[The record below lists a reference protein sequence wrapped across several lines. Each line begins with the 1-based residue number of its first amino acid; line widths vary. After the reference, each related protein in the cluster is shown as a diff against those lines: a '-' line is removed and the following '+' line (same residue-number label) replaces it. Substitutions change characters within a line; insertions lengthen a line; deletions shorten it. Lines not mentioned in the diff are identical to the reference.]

1 MLLEPQGVNIGT
13 VNEDF
18 AVESLAGDVFQLGNQ
33 SYRIIR
39 IETGR
44 VRVEDAHGQAPNIPF
59 WLGEA
64 PARSDELSAGVARLR
79 ARLDALLAQIAARHP
94 KVKFASSLAAEDML
108 LAHAILSKGVA
119 IGIFSLNTGRLH
131 AETLDMIERVRE
143 RYGYEIEQFH
153 PRQDAVDAY
162 VAEHGLNAF
171 YESVELRKRCCEI
184 RKVEPLNR
192 ALAGVDAWVTGQR
205 REQSVTRAE
214 LHEQEHDAARGIA
227 KYNPL
232 ADWTESDVW
241 AYLNAFDVPV
251 NPLHARGYPSIGCE
265 PCTRAIRPG
274 EDSRAGRW
282 WWESRDTKECG
293 LHITI
298 TPVPADGAESACA

>member
-1 MLLEPQGVNIGT
+1 MSTVADFTKQGADVPET
-13 VNEDF
+13 VL
-18 AVESLAGDVFQLGNQ
+18 AAKVE
-33 SYRIIR
+33 
-39 IETGR
+39 
-44 VRVEDAHGQAPNIPF
+44 
-59 WLGEA
+59 
-64 PARSDELSAGVARLR
+64 RLN
-79 ARLDALLAQIAARHP
+79 ALIDTIAARHG

-108 LAHAILSKGVA
+108 LTHAILSRGVP

-131 AETLDMIERVRE
+131 AETVGMIDRVRE

-153 PRQDAVDAY
+153 PQPQAVEAY
-162 VAEHGLNAF
+162 VSEHGLNAF
-171 YESVELRKRCCEI
+171 YESVEQRKRCCEI

-192 ALAGVDAWVTGQR
+192 ALEDVDAWVTGQR

-214 LHEQEHDAARGIA
+214 LAEEEQDTARGVA

-232 ADWTESDVW
+232 AEWTESEVW
-241 AYLNAFDVPV
+241 AYLTKYEVPV

-293 LHITI
+293 LHITPI
-298 TPVPADGAESACA
+298 TPIRMVSDADKATA

>member
-1 MLLEPQGVNIGT
+1 MSTVADFTRQGADVPQ
-13 VNEDF
+13 
-18 AVESLAGDVFQLGNQ
+18 AV
-33 SYRIIR
+33 
-39 IETGR
+39 
-44 VRVEDAHGQAPNIPF
+44 
-59 WLGEA
+59 
-64 PARSDELSAGVARLR
+64 LSAKVERLN
-79 ARLDALLAQIAARHP
+79 ALIDAIAARHGN
-94 KVKFASSLAAEDML
+94 VKLASSLAAEDML
-108 LAHAILSKGVA
+108 LTHAILSRGVR

-131 AETLDMIERVRE
+131 AETVGMIDRVRE

-153 PRQDAVDAY
+153 PQPQAVEAY

-171 YESVELRKRCCEI
+171 YESVDLRKRCCEI

-192 ALAGVDAWVTGQR
+192 ALSGVDAWVTGQR

-214 LHEQEHDAARGIA
+214 LNEEERDAARGIA

-232 ADWTESDVW
+232 ADWTEAEVW
-241 AYLNAFDVPV
+241 AYLAKYDVPF

-293 LHITI
+293 LHITPI
-298 TPVPADGAESACA
+298 APIAIEAGADKATA

>member
-1 MLLEPQGVNIGT
+1 MSTAN
-13 VNEDF
+13 
-18 AVESLAGDVFQLGNQ
+18 AS
-33 SYRIIR
+33 
-39 IETGR
+39 
-44 VRVEDAHGQAPNIPF
+44 
-59 WLGEA
+59 
-64 PARSDELSAGVARLR
+64 PA
-79 ARLDALLAQIAARHP
+79 LDAALAVKIERLNALLDTIGARHP
-94 KVKFASSLAAEDML
+94 SVKLASSLAAEDML
-108 LAHAILSKGVA
+108 LTHAILSRGVPV
-119 IGIFSLNTGRLH
+119 GIFSLNTGRLH
-131 AETLDMIERVRE
+131 AETLGMLDRVRE

-153 PRQDAVDAY
+153 PQTDAIDQY

-171 YESVELRKRCCEI
+171 YDSVELRKRCCEI

-214 LHEQEHDAARGIA
+214 LHEEEQDAARQIA

-232 ADWTESDVW
+232 ADWTEADVW
-241 AYLNAFDVPV
+241 AYLRAFDVPV

-293 LHITI
+293 LHITTI
-298 TPVPADGAESACA
+298 PIVPVSESAPAR

>member
-1 MLLEPQGVNIGT
+1 MSTVVDFTEQGAT
-13 VNEDF
+13 VSD
-18 AVESLAGDVFQLGNQ
+18 AVLAAK
-33 SYRIIR
+33 
-39 IETGR
+39 
-44 VRVEDAHGQAPNIPF
+44 VERLNALIDA
-59 WLGEA
+59 
-64 PARSDELSAGVARLR
+64 
-79 ARLDALLAQIAARHP
+79 IAARHA
-94 KVKFASSLAAEDML
+94 KVKLASSLAAEDMVL
-108 LAHAILSKGVA
+108 THAILSRSAA

-131 AETLDMIERVRE
+131 AETVGMIDRVRE

-153 PRQDAVDAY
+153 PETQAADAY

-192 ALAGVDAWVTGQR
+192 ALAGVEAWVTGQR

-214 LHEQEHDAARGIA
+214 LGEEEHDAARGIA

-232 ADWTESDVW
+232 ADWTEAEVW
-241 AYLNAFDVPV
+241 AYLRRHDVPV

-293 LHITI
+293 LHL
-298 TPVPADGAESACA
+298 TPIHVAPSADNATA

>member
-1 MLLEPQGVNIGT
+1 MSGV
-13 VNEDF
+13 
-18 AVESLAGDVFQLGNQ
+18 
-33 SYRIIR
+33 
-39 IETGR
+39 
-44 VRVEDAHGQAPNIPF
+44 H
-59 WLGEA
+59 A
-64 PARSDELSAGVARLR
+64 PALSPALAAKVE
-79 ARLDALLAQIAARHP
+79 RLDALLARIGERHP
-94 KVKFASSLAAEDML
+94 NVKLASSLAAEDML
-108 LAHAILSKGVA
+108 LTHAILSHGAA

-131 AETLDMIERVRE
+131 AETLGMIDTVRE

-153 PRQDAVDAY
+153 PRQDAVDQY
-162 VAEHGLNAF
+162 VAEHGANAF
-171 YESVELRKRCCEI
+171 YDSVDLRKACCHI

-192 ALAGVDAWVTGQR
+192 ALADVDAWVTGQR

-214 LHEQEHDAARGIA
+214 LHEEEQDDARGIA

-232 ADWTESDVW
+232 ADWTETDVW
-241 AYLNAFDVPV
+241 DYLNAFDVPV

-293 LHITI
+293 LHISI
-298 TPVPADGAESACA
+298 TPIPATADAGAAQ

>member
-1 MLLEPQGVNIGT
+1 MST
-13 VNEDF
+13 VNASAAID
-18 AVESLAGDVFQLGNQ
+18 AGLAAK
-33 SYRIIR
+33 
-39 IETGR
+39 IE
-44 VRVEDAHGQAPNIPF
+44 
-59 WLGEA
+59 
-64 PARSDELSAGVARLR
+64 
-79 ARLDALLAQIAARHP
+79 RLDALLDSIGARHAS
-94 KVKFASSLAAEDML
+94 VKLASSLAAEDML
-108 LAHAILSKGVA
+108 LTHAILSRSVP

-131 AETLDMIERVRE
+131 AETVGMIDRVRE

-153 PRQDAVDAY
+153 PQADAVDRY

-192 ALAGVDAWVTGQR
+192 ALAGVGAWVTGQR
-205 REQSVTRAE
+205 REQSVTRSE
-214 LHEQEHDAARGIA
+214 LHEEEHDAARGIA

-232 ADWTESDVW
+232 ADWTEADVW
-241 AYLNAFDVPV
+241 AYLKAFDVPV

-293 LHITI
+293 LHITTI
-298 TPVPADGAESACA
+298 SLVPDTGNAAAH